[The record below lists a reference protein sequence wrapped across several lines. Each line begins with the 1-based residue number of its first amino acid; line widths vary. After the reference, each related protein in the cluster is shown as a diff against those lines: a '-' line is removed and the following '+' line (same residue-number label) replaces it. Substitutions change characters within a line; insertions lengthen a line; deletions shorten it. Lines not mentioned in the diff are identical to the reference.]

1 MFPQCMAIKVYIV
14 FSGQYGQLYLCVLI
28 LPSDRLNLSFI
39 GQRWLGGSYCCFWTL
54 NTVTITGDRVN
65 RSKPRPVGLHH
76 YFTLWP
82 IIFQQPRLFR
92 GYVPF
97 SSRYRMS
104 RNHTTIHWKLSHSS
118 FSFQIS
124 ITRLQASENLR
135 RFPRTAGVPL
145 LSPASLSRPA
155 CAVLPVLLF
164 TYLAAL
170 DRAIIKSRAI
180 DSNASFRVDKV
191 QNLPMWQLG

>member
-97 SSRYRMS
+97 SSCPE
-104 RNHTTIHWKLSHSS
+104 
-118 FSFQIS
+118 
-124 ITRLQASENLR
+124 ITRLYTESCHIPHSHSKSASQDSKPRKICGVSPEQQG
-135 RFPRTAGVPL
+135 FP
-145 LSPASLSRPA
+145 SSLQPH
-155 CAVLPVLLF
+155 F
-164 TYLAAL
+164 H
-170 DRAIIKSRAI
+170 
-180 DSNASFRVDKV
+180 V
-191 QNLPMWQLG
+191 QLVQSCLYSCSHT